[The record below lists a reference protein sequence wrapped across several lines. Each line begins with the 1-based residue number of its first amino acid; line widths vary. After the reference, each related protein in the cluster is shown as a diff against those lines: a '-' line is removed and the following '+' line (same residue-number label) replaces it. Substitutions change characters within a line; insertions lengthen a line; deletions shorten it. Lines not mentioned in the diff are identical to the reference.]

1 MKNEPVHVKKVEH
14 LAPDVLHIVVEKP
27 EEANYTPGQA
37 TEVFIDKSGWQNEGR
52 PFTFIG
58 LPEADFLEFAIKTY
72 PDHRGVTNELL
83 NLKQG
88 DTLILNDIFGAIE
101 YKGVG
106 TFMAG
111 GAGVT
116 PFIAILR
123 ELESKDQLANNTLLF
138 ANKTEK
144 DIILHDEFR
153 NMLHDNFVN
162 ILSEEE
168 KENYPHGYISEEFIK
183 KHAATMAGYFYVCGP
198 PPMMDAVTEQLSNL
212 GVAEERIITEAF

>member
-153 NMLHDNFVN
+153 NMLHDR
-162 ILSEEE
+162 SEEHTSELQSRPHLVCRLLLE
-168 KENYPHGYISEEFIK
+168 KK
-183 KHAATMAGYFYVCGP
+183 KKKQKKKKKKKKKKNKKRKVK
-198 PPMMDAVTEQLSNL
+198 DNKKKVRKQLK
-212 GVAEERIITEAF
+212 